1 MCRQDCAC
9 ATGQSMRTVRSC
21 LNSWRWMESCRGE
34 CSWAGTKAAGMGA
47 GLAGDGLMGGELV
60 SDGLASRNQR
70 YRVLGLMWWDW
81 AMAATEAPGCLH
93 VSTMWALNAGL
104 YWRRCVRGG
113 VRARVSM
120 VSACC
125 EVDTIFRLWLS
136 GLKVVGLEAYRVSPP
151 ARLQA
156 GLERRASHCRATA

>member
-1 MCRQDCAC
+1 
-9 ATGQSMRTVRSC
+9 
-21 LNSWRWMESCRGE
+21 
-34 CSWAGTKAAGMGA
+34 MGA

-136 GLKVVGLEAYRVSPP
+136 GLKVVGLEAYP
-151 ARLQA
+151 
-156 GLERRASHCRATA
+156 